1 MTPERVGLSVACY
14 AGSRADEEPRHFVF
28 DGRAV
33 EVHKILDRWV
43 DPIHR
48 CFRVCG
54 ADGVV
59 YTLRQESATGRWS
72 LTN

>member
-1 MTPERVGLSVACY
+1 MTPERVELSVACY
-14 AGSRADEEPRHFVF
+14 AGSRADEEPRRYVH

-33 EVHKILDRWV
+33 EVREVLDRWA
-43 DPIHR
+43 DPVHR
-48 CFRVCG
+48 YFRVRG
-54 ADGVV
+54 DEGVV